1 MHQTV
6 VRNNLLSSF
15 LESYV
20 MDTPEST
27 RKEIG
32 SSPTSI
38 YDEIRPKHFRP
49 CDDLYKVISSWRP
62 TGLRTDHH
70 KFKINLRMTHLAEE
84 QSTDATT
91 SRPRPPLAA
100 FVGSI
105 GTLEISCA
113 AYFSRRLVARRG
125 EQAEKIDSK
134 ARMAFAC
141 AQWDILGNFGA

>member
-1 MHQTV
+1 
-6 VRNNLLSSF
+6 
-15 LESYV
+15 
-20 MDTPEST
+20 MDTLEST

-49 CDDLYKVISSWRP
+49 CCDDLYKVISSWRP
-62 TGLRTDHH
+62 TGLKTDHH
-70 KFKINLRMTHLAEE
+70 KFEINQPMTHLAEE
-84 QSTDATT
+84 STDDDDVEAEA
-91 SRPRPPLAA
+91 AA

-113 AYFSRRLVARRG
+113 AHFSRRLVARRG

-141 AQWDILGNFGA
+141 AQWEILAHNKFTILYIFGHFSELQNS